1 MKFFQTTND
10 GLNSLPFFVV
20 IPLMIAVH
28 FVVILAGSFLLS
40 FPVGLIDRIA
50 QKHPSTWGV
59 LIGFGCLVALLA
71 LMKVLPKRRTYFELR
86 EKYKTNGIH

>member
-28 FVVILAGSFLLS
+28 AVLIIGGTFLLS
-40 FPVGLIDRIA
+40 FPVGYIDNITHA
-50 QKHPSTWGV
+50 YPSTWGV

-71 LMKVLPKRRTYFELR
+71 LMKVLPKRKTYFELR
-86 EKYKTNGIH
+86 EKTTYHGIH